1 MFDVINIHDEANAK
15 FLAMVGP
22 DYADDHFDLCEANPN
37 EEVCLSAKADAE
49 TNAQVYDKHVA
60 KFRVFCDQGE
70 TYICSRLGE
79 EAALFQ
85 ANLMVRAG
93 RRGDYDEAAKIY
105 GRFVETFDRLNYPD
119 LSLKRIVKRL
129 GRDKARVV
137 GVDEATIDDA
147 IRNWKRYSIEA
158 LVCPPGDKL

>member
-1 MFDVINIHDEANAK
+1 MLLEITTNSPVLCD
-15 FLAMVGP
+15 
-22 DYADDHFDLCEANPN
+22 DDHFDLCEA
-37 EEVCLSAKADAE
+37 EAVAQDDVCLSAVADAV
-49 TNAQVYDKHVA
+49 AQDHADALCTVYNKHVA
-60 KFRVFCDQGE
+60 KFRTFCDQGE

-93 RRGDYDEAAKIY
+93 RLGNYPEAARIY
-105 GRFVETFDRLNYPD
+105 SRFVETFDRLNYPD

-129 GRDKARVV
+129 GRDKARAV
-137 GVDEATIDDA
+137 GVDDATIDDA